1 MGQFEATCT
10 TISPEEAQKMA
21 DELAREIK
29 VKNDSHN
36 RAMFSV
42 IVAYSNRSRVTE
54 SNRNS
59 VIGVPFGI

>member
-10 TISPEEAQKMA
+10 TMSPEVAQKMA

-36 RAMFSV
+36 RAVFNV
-42 IVAYSNRSRVTE
+42 IVANSNH
-54 SNRNS
+54 
-59 VIGVPFGI
+59 IAM